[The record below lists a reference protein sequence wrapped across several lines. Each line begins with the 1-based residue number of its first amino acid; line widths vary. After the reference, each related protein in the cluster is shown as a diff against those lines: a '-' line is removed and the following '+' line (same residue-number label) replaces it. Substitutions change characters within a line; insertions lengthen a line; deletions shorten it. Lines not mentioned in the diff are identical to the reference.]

1 MQNSWIREL
10 SVDYLA
16 VMPAGHEQPDE
27 VFSSVVCDT
36 VEHIGSVGIISCR
49 QFPVIRVGPRRRNVG
64 SGEMSG
70 TGKLPFPLLNYCL
83 RGLHQRYQRRN
94 KAGPSDM

>member
-70 TGKLPFPLLNYCL
+70 TFSVTKLLPPRLAS
-83 RGLHQRYQRRN
+83 
-94 KAGPSDM
+94 KVPAP